1 MLIRYDFFYDLDKI
15 NEELGFEFPTTVKEL
30 CYEYTN
36 GGTGL
41 TLESIVHQS
50 APYVFSFDYPIH
62 DENHRLALEEKI
74 IKRYF
79 YRRICCSDVDEWKLR
94 LDARMNEIMPY
105 YNKIYESF
113 DYLKDILDDVDYTR
127 EIGQETQTAKSENS
141 NSTTS
146 SIGSVDTAGSRT
158 DNTDTSTERTGSIE
172 RVDNGMSSSNGSQ
185 NTSSDAL
192 SKYADTPQGTLSGLR
207 NDSYLTNA
215 TMTEASEDKTMQS
228 QGSSSNQT
236 KEDNSNT
243 ETGSVDRKTDTIG
256 TTNSENEISANAQT
270 EGIGNENL
278 NREEKVKGKMY
289 GGSKSKYVMEYRQA
303 IINVDMEIIGRLAD
317 LFLNVY

>member
-15 NEELGFEFPTTVKEL
+15 NEELGFEYPTTIKEL
-30 CYEYTN
+30 CYGYTN

-41 TLESIVHQS
+41 TLESIVHQA
-50 APYVFSFDYPIH
+50 APDVFSFDYPIH

-127 EIGQETQTAKSENS
+127 EIGQETTMAKSENTNS
-141 NSTTS
+141 NTSTA
-146 SIGSVDTAGSRT
+146 GVVDSAGSRT
-158 DNTDTSTERTGSIE
+158 DNTDTSMQKTGSAE
-172 RVDNGMSSSNGSQ
+172 RLDNGMSSSKGTQ
-185 NTSSDAL
+185 DTSTEGL
-192 SKYADTPQGTLSGLR
+192 SKYADTPQGTLEGLR
-207 NDSYLTNA
+207 TDTYLTNA
-215 TMTEASEDKTMQS
+215 TMSEASENKTNES
-228 QGSSSNQT
+228 QGISTNQS
-236 KEDNSNT
+236 KEDITNNES
-243 ETGSVDRKTDTIG
+243 GSVDRKTDTIG
-256 TTNSENEISANAQT
+256 TTTSDSEISASEQKD
-270 EGIGNENL
+270 GIGNENL
-278 NREEKVKGKMY
+278 SRNETVKGKMY

-303 IINVDMEIIGRLAD
+303 IINVDSEIIGRLAD

>member
-15 NEELGFEFPTTVKEL
+15 NEEIGFEFPVTVKEL

-41 TLESIVHQS
+41 TLESIVHQA
-50 APYVFSFDYPIH
+50 APDVFNFDYPIH

-127 EIGQETQTAKSENS
+127 EIGQETQTAKSENTNS
-141 NSTTS
+141 NTSTVAT
-146 SIGSVDTAGSRT
+146 VDTAGSRV
-158 DNTDTSTERTGSIE
+158 DNTDTTTERSGSAE
-172 RVDNGMSSSNGSQ
+172 RIDNGMTSSKGTQ
-185 NTSSDAL
+185 NSDSDAL
-192 SKYADTPQGTLSGLR
+192 SKYADTPQGTLTGLI

-215 TMTEASEDKTMQS
+215 TMSEASENKTSSS
-228 QGSSSNQT
+228 QGTSANQS
-236 KEDNSNT
+236 KEDITNS

-256 TTNSENEISANAQT
+256 TSNTDSEISANAQT

-303 IINVDMEIIGRLAD
+303 IINVDSEIIGRLAD